1 MQTTLLWAG
10 LEHPSLEH
18 CLITASATGFEIH
31 SVIVGLADL
40 GPYRVDYTIT
50 TDAYWQTTDC
60 QLLMQLDTQT
70 RQLHLRRDG
79 NGNWL
84 ANNEKMTAWRGC
96 TDVDISLTPFTNT
109 LPINRL
115 RLADGQAERI
125 DVVYIDVLAQQ
136 TAAVHQRYTRRSAT
150 AYQYEN
156 VPNDFE
162 ATITVDGAGFVVDYP
177 GLFTRQA
184 QRQTG

>member
-125 DVVYIDVLAQQ
+125 HVVYIDVLAQQ

-162 ATITVDGAGFVVDYP
+162 ATITVDGAGLVVDYP
-177 GLFTRQA
+177 GLFTRHA